1 MQKKYQSP
9 LAWGCYAL
17 IASAI
22 AASVGCHS
30 SDDAQRTRI
39 SDFCVDFADEL
50 STFQA
55 SLRRAAPDPL
65 NNVWDSTL
73 HRITTTSMKVCIPEP
88 VTCLRYTDEEVG
100 NTPVFMHAL
109 DVLIQAF
116 KQQHSCPKS

>member
-1 MQKKYQSP
+1 MQKKYQSRH
-9 LAWGCYAL
+9 AWGRYAL

-39 SDFCVDFADEL
+39 ADYCVDFAHEL

-65 NNVWDSTL
+65 NNVWDTTL
-73 HRITTTSMKVCIPEP
+73 HRITIISLNVCIPEP
-88 VTCLRYTDEEVG
+88 ATCLKYMDPDVG
-100 NTPVFMHAL
+100 NTPAFMHGL
-109 DVLIQAF
+109 DVLIQAYT
-116 KQQHSCPKS
+116 QQQSCPKS